1 MQCYLQAVGLR
12 ASPTSAHS
20 MIPGQVKEVKEK
32 NKFRD
37 RFNPKRRKMGRVSR
51 TTELKLL
58 ALLSSFDPSA
68 FDSALLGFDFTQG
81 TAATA
86 IEVSRRSTT
95 D

>member
-1 MQCYLQAVGLR
+1 MLPPSHGPQGVTNQRTRY
-12 ASPTSAHS
+12 
-20 MIPGQVKEVKEK
+20 IPGQVKVKQ
-32 NKFRD
+32 NFRD

-81 TAATA
+81 AAATA
-86 IEVSRRSTT
+86 IELSRPSTT
-95 D
+95 DRRGS